1 MSDMVSQGK
10 IMVQGMFS
18 LLPEQMSTFA
28 HHADSLFLFIT
39 VLCLIFFVGITL
51 TMVAFVLKYRKRSDA
66 DVTPVIKGNHT
77 LEIVWSVIPGI
88 LFIIIFAWG
97 FIGWSQLNVVPP
109 DAINVRVTGIKWSW
123 SFTYPEGFTSGEL
136 VVPANR
142 PVKLTM
148 SSKDVIHSF
157 FVPEF
162 RIKRDVLPGRYTV
175 LWFETFGP
183 GEHWVL
189 CTEYCGTSH
198 SKMMAKVRVLPQG
211 EYNEWVSSGGGMGDD
226 VPLAKLGEL
235 LYQQRGCV
243 ACHSID
249 GSRVVGPSFK
259 GVYGQE
265 HAFTDGTKAVVDDN
279 YIRQSILNP
288 AAKIVAGY
296 DPVMPSY
303 QGQLNDKQIDALIE
317 YIKSLSQ

>member
-1 MSDMVSQGK
+1 MSDIVSQGK
-10 IMVQGMFS
+10 IMVQGAFA

-28 HHADSLFLFIT
+28 HYTDDLFLFIT
-39 VLCLIFFVGITL
+39 ALCLIFFVGITL
-51 TMVAFVLKYRKRSDA
+51 TMVAFVVKYRKRSDN

-77 LEIVWSVIPGI
+77 LEIVWSVIPGL
-88 LFIIIFAWG
+88 LFIVIFAWG

-109 DAINVRVTGIKWSW
+109 DALNVRVNGQKWSW
-123 SFTYPEGFTSGEL
+123 SFTYPEGFTTGDL
-136 VVPANR
+136 VVPAGR
-142 PVKLTM
+142 PIKLTM

-162 RIKRDVLPGRYTV
+162 RIKRDVIPGRYTV
-175 LWFETFGP
+175 MWFEAPGV
-183 GEHWVL
+183 GEHYVL

-198 SKMMAKVRVLPQG
+198 SKMMAKVRVVPQ
-211 EYNEWVSSGGGMGDD
+211 EEFDEWVSSGGGMGDD

-249 GSRVVGPSFK
+249 GSRLVGPTFK
-259 GVYGQE
+259 GSYGKE
-265 HAFTDGTKAVVDDN
+265 HEFADGSKAVVDDN
-279 YIRQSILNP
+279 YLRESILNP
-288 AAKIVAGY
+288 GAKIVAGY
-296 DPVMPSY
+296 PPVMPSF

-317 YIKSLSQ
+317 YIKSLGQ